1 MLAVK
6 FRVPY
11 TRELVTKRD
20 ICCQYRTVSN
30 GKGLLCYDKRNDEFK
45 FFAIMVLTE
54 RGKK

>member
-20 ICCQYRTVSN
+20 ICAMYRTLSN
-30 GKGLLCYDKRNDEFK
+30 GKGLLCYDKHSNEFK
-45 FFAIMVLTE
+45 FFAAMVLTE